1 MSINKNTGFN
11 LLKFAIAF
19 YLAFMTGC
27 SSLPKMVP
35 DMEVQA
41 RPVQVEGARGPLS
54 AKQSQ
59 AIIKKLQDR
68 NKGNT
73 NIFDR
78 HLALEEAIV
87 GSPLITGNQVTL
99 LVDGPTTYKAMFD
112 AIEKAKDHINLET
125 YIFDPDEIGQ
135 KFADIL
141 IAKQQSG
148 VQVNIIF
155 DSVGA
160 LNTPAEFFQR
170 MRDGGINVLEF
181 NPVNPLKLRKG
192 WEVNQRDHRK
202 LMVIDGHTAFV
213 GGINISGVYSSSS
226 GAGSSLSGSG
236 SSGSSKSGKA
246 KEKKDG
252 DDGKG
257 IEDIPWRDTHIRI
270 EGPVV
275 SEFQKLFIS
284 TWETQKGEALVPR
297 DYLPKPQTK
306 GQQVVRAIG
315 SSPNEPYS
323 QIYVTLISAINSA
336 ETSIY
341 ITNAYF
347 VPDPQLKN
355 ALKEAAARGVDVKLI
370 LPGKT
375 DSTFVWYASRSH
387 YTDLLKGGV
396 HIYERQDALLHA
408 KTAIIDG
415 VWSTIGST
423 NLDWRSFLHNQ
434 ELDAVVLG
442 HDFGSQMTDMFRM
455 DLEGSHEITLEEWR
469 KRPLLDRMKEMGA
482 RLWAR
487 WL

>member
-1 MSINKNTGFN
+1 MTINRKSGFN
-11 LLKFAIAF
+11 AMKLVVAL

-41 RPVQVEGARGPLS
+41 QPVQVEGARGPLS
-54 AKQSQ
+54 YKQSQ
-59 AIIKKLQDR
+59 AIIKRLKA
-68 NKGNT
+68 NSGGET

-78 HLALEEAIV
+78 HLAMEEAVV
-87 GSPLITGNQVTL
+87 GSPLIVGNKATL
-99 LVDGPTTYKAMFD
+99 LIDGPTTYKSMFE

-125 YIFDPDEIGQ
+125 YIFDPDEAGQ
-135 KFADIL
+135 RFADAL

-148 VQVNIIF
+148 VQVNIIY
-155 DSVGA
+155 DSVGS

-170 MRDGGINVLEF
+170 LRDTGMNVLEY

-192 WEVNQRDHRK
+192 WNVNQRDHRK
-202 LMVIDGHTAFV
+202 LMIIDGEIAFV
-213 GGINISGVYSSSS
+213 GGINISGVYSS
-226 GAGSSLSGSG
+226 GSSSFGSRSG
-236 SSGSSKSGKA
+236 SSSTSEDD
-246 KEKKDG
+246 EKG
-252 DDGKG
+252 A
-257 IEDIPWRDTHIRI
+257 EDIPWRDTHVRI

-275 SEFQKLFIS
+275 SEFQKLFIT
-284 TWETQKGEALVPR
+284 TWTEQKGKPLASR
-297 DYLPKPQTK
+297 NYLPKQKAK
-306 GQQVVRAIG
+306 GKLVIRAIG
-315 SSPNEPYS
+315 SSPLEPYS

-336 ETSIY
+336 ETSIC

-347 VPDPQLKN
+347 VPDPQLKQ
-355 ALKEAAARGVDVKLI
+355 ALKDAAARGVDVRLI

-375 DSTFVWYASRSH
+375 DSKLVWYASRSH
-387 YTDLLKGGV
+387 YTDLLKDGV
-396 HIYERQDALLHA
+396 KIYERQDALLHA
-408 KTAIIDG
+408 KTAVIDG

-442 HDFGSQMTDMFRM
+442 DEFGRQVSDMFEM
-455 DLEGSHEITLEEWR
+455 DLQDSREITLEQW
-469 KRPLLDRMKEMGA
+469 KDRPLVDRIKEFGA

>member
-1 MSINKNTGFN
+1 MTITKNTGFN
-11 LLKFAIAF
+11 LLKFAVAF

-41 RPVQVEGARGPLS
+41 RPVQVEGARGPLTV
-54 AKQSQ
+54 KQSR
-59 AIIKKLQDR
+59 AIIKQLQER
-68 NKGNT
+68 NKGET

-78 HLALEEAIV
+78 HLAMEEAIV
-87 GSPLITGNQVTL
+87 GSPLIVGNKVTL
-99 LVDGPTTYKAMFD
+99 LIDGPTTYKAMFD

-125 YIFDPDEIGQ
+125 YIFDPDEIG
-135 KFADIL
+135 KRFADAL

-148 VQVNIIF
+148 VQVNIIY

-170 MRDGGINVLEF
+170 MRDSGIKVLEY

-192 WEVNQRDHRK
+192 WDVNQRDHRK

-226 GAGSSLSGSG
+226 RSGSSLSSGGGSG
-236 SSGSSKSGKA
+236 SSSKGSGA
-246 KEKKDG
+246 DKEDKDK
-252 DDGKG
+252 KG
-257 IEDIPWRDTHIRI
+257 IEGIPWRDTHIRI

-275 SEFQKLFIS
+275 SEFQKLFIT
-284 TWETQKGEALVPR
+284 TWENQKGEPLGSR
-297 DYLPKPQTK
+297 EYLPKQQNK
-306 GQQVVRAIG
+306 GEQVVRAIG
-315 SSPNEPYS
+315 STPLEPYS
-323 QIYVTLISAINSA
+323 QMYVTLLSAINSA
-336 ETSIY
+336 ETSIF

-347 VPDPQLKN
+347 VPDPQLKE
-355 ALKEAAARGVDVKLI
+355 ALQDAAARGVDVKLI

-375 DSTFVWYASRSH
+375 DSNLVWYASRSH
-387 YTDLLKGGV
+387 YTDLLDGGV
-396 HIYERQDALLHA
+396 HIYERQDAMLHA
-408 KTAIIDG
+408 KTAVIDG

-442 HDFGSQMTDMFRM
+442 HDFGAQMMDMFAM
-455 DLEGSHEITLEEWR
+455 DLQGSKEITLEQW
-469 KRPLLDRMKEMGA
+469 KRRSLLDRMKEMGA
-482 RLWAR
+482 RIWAR

>member
-1 MSINKNTGFN
+1 MTISKDTGFN
-11 LLKFAIAF
+11 LLKLAVAF

-41 RPVQVEGARGPLS
+41 EPVQVEGARGPLS
-54 AKQSQ
+54 VKQSQ
-59 AIIKKLQDR
+59 AIIKRLQA
-68 NKGNT
+68 NTKGET

-78 HLALEEAIV
+78 HLAMEEAV
-87 GSPLITGNQVTL
+87 AESPLTVGNQVTL
-99 LVDGPTTYKAMFD
+99 LIDGPTTYKAMFK
-112 AIEKAKDHINLET
+112 AIEEAKQHINLET

-135 KFADIL
+135 RFADAL
-141 IAKQQSG
+141 IAKQLEG
-148 VQVNIIF
+148 VQVNVIF

-160 LNTPAEFFQR
+160 LNTPDAFFQR
-170 MRDGGINVLEF
+170 MRDVGIKVLEY

-192 WEVNQRDHRK
+192 WEVNQRNHRK
-202 LMVIDGHTAFV
+202 LMVVDGKIAFV

-226 GAGSSLSGSG
+226 RGSSLSGS
-236 SSGSSKSGKA
+236 SSGSAG
-246 KEKKDG
+246 EDG
-252 DDGKG
+252 DKKG
-257 IEDIPWRDTHIRI
+257 AENIPWRDTHIRI

-275 SEFQKLFIS
+275 PEFQKLFL
-284 TWETQKGEALVPR
+284 TDWKVQKGEPLLSEN
-297 DYLPKPQTK
+297 YLPKQQIK
-306 GQQVVRAIG
+306 GDDVVRAIG
-315 SSPNEPYS
+315 STPLEPYS
-323 QIYVTLISAINSA
+323 EIYVTLISAINSA
-336 ETSIY
+336 ESSIH

-347 VPDPQLKN
+347 VPDPQLKE
-355 ALKEAAARGVDVKLI
+355 ALKNAAARGVDVKLI

-375 DSTFVWYASRSH
+375 DSDLVWYASRSH

-396 HIYERQDALLHA
+396 HIFERQDALLHA
-408 KTAIIDG
+408 KTAVIDG

-442 HDFGSQMTDMFRM
+442 HDFGRQMHDMFEM
-455 DLEGSHEITLEEWR
+455 DLKDSHEITLQEWKR
-469 KRPLLDRMKEMGA
+469 RPLLDRLKEMGA

>member
-1 MSINKNTGFN
+1 MTINRKSGFN
-11 LLKFAIAF
+11 VLKLVVAF

-41 RPVQVEGARGPLS
+41 EPVQVEGARGPLTV
-54 AKQSQ
+54 KQSQ
-59 AIIKKLQDR
+59 AIIKRLKANSD
-68 NKGNT
+68 GET

-78 HLALEEAIV
+78 HLALEEAVV
-87 GSPLITGNQVTL
+87 GSPLIVGNKATL
-99 LVDGPTTYKAMFD
+99 LIDGPTTYKSMFE

-125 YIFDPDEIGQ
+125 YIFEPDEVGQ
-135 KFADIL
+135 RFADAL

-148 VQVNIIF
+148 VQVNIIY
-155 DSVGA
+155 DSVGS

-170 MRDGGINVLEF
+170 LRDTGMNVLEY

-202 LMVIDGHTAFV
+202 LLVIDGEIAFV
-213 GGINISGVYSSSS
+213 GGINISSVY
-226 GAGSSLSGSG
+226 
-236 SSGSSKSGKA
+236 SSGSSTFSSGSA
-246 KEKKDG
+246 SSSARKKD
-252 DDGKG
+252 DKES
-257 IEDIPWRDTHIRI
+257 IEGIPWRDTHIRI

-275 SEFQKLFIS
+275 SEFQKLFIT
-284 TWETQKGEALVPR
+284 TWTEQKGKPLTPR
-297 DYLPKPQTK
+297 NYLPKQKPK
-306 GQQVVRAIG
+306 GKLVIRAIG
-315 SSPNEPYS
+315 SSPLEPYS

-336 ETSIY
+336 ETSIH

-347 VPDPQLKN
+347 VPDPQLKQ
-355 ALKEAAARGVDVKLI
+355 AIKDAAARGVDVRLI

-375 DSTFVWYASRSH
+375 DSKLVWYASRSH
-387 YTDLLKGGV
+387 YTDLLNDGV
-396 HIYERQDALLHA
+396 RIYERQDALLHA
-408 KTAIIDG
+408 KTAVIDG

-442 HDFGSQMTDMFRM
+442 DTFGKQVSDMFEM
-455 DLEGSHEITLEEWR
+455 DLQDSREITLEQW
-469 KRPLLDRMKEMGA
+469 KDRPLMDRVKEFGA

>member
-1 MSINKNTGFN
+1 MTISKDTGFN
-11 LLKFAIAF
+11 LLKLAVAF

-41 RPVQVEGARGPLS
+41 ETVQVEGARGPLS
-54 AKQSQ
+54 VKQSQ
-59 AIIKKLQDR
+59 AIIKRLKAGS
-68 NKGNT
+68 KGET

-78 HLALEEAIV
+78 HLAMEEAIAE
-87 GSPLITGNQVTL
+87 SPLTVGNQVTL
-99 LVDGPTTYKAMFD
+99 LIDGPTTYKAMFK
-112 AIEKAKDHINLET
+112 AIEEAKEHINLET

-135 KFADIL
+135 RFADAL
-141 IAKQQSG
+141 IAKQLEG
-148 VQVNIIF
+148 VQVNVMF

-170 MRDGGINVLEF
+170 MRDVGINVLEY

-192 WEVNQRDHRK
+192 WEVNQRNHRK
-202 LMVIDGHTAFV
+202 LMVVDGKIAFV

-226 GAGSSLSGSG
+226 SGSSLSGG
-236 SSGSSKSGKA
+236 SSGSG
-246 KEKKDG
+246 G
-252 DDGKG
+252 DDDEKG
-257 IEDIPWRDTHIRI
+257 ADDIPWRDTHIRM

-275 SEFQKLFIS
+275 PEFQKLFLAD
-284 TWETQKGEALVPR
+284 WMAQKGKPLPEEN
-297 DYLPKPQTK
+297 YLPKQQIK
-306 GQQVVRAIG
+306 GDDVVRAIG
-315 SSPNEPYS
+315 SSPNAPYS

-336 ETSIY
+336 ESSIH

-347 VPDPQLKN
+347 VPDPQLKD
-355 ALKEAAARGVDVKLI
+355 ALKNAAARGVDVRLI

-375 DSTFVWYASRSH
+375 DSDLVWYASRSH

-396 HIYERQDALLHA
+396 HIFERQDALLHA
-408 KTAIIDG
+408 KTAVIDG

-442 HDFGSQMTDMFRM
+442 YDFGRQMHDMFEM
-455 DLEGSHEITLEEWR
+455 DLKDSHEITLEEWR
-469 KRPLLDRMKEMGA
+469 RRPLLDRIKEMGA

>member
-1 MSINKNTGFN
+1 V
-11 LLKFAIAF
+11 
-19 YLAFMTGC
+19 TGC

-54 AKQSQ
+54 VKQSQ
-59 AIIKKLQDR
+59 AIINRLKA
-68 NKGNT
+68 NKDQANVL
-73 NIFDR
+73 DR

-87 GSPLITGNQVTL
+87 GSPLIVGNQVAL
-99 LVDGPTTYKAMFD
+99 LVDGPTTYNAMFD
-112 AIEKAKDHINLET
+112 AIDKARDHINIET
-125 YIFDPDEIGQ
+125 YIFDPDEIGRR
-135 KFADIL
+135 FADAL
-141 IAKQQSG
+141 IAKQQQG
-148 VQVNIIF
+148 VQVNLMF

-160 LNTPAEFFQR
+160 LNTPADFFQR
-170 MRDGGINVLEF
+170 MRDSGINVLEY
-181 NPVNPLKLRKG
+181 NPVNPLRLRKG

-202 LMVIDGHTAFV
+202 LMVIDGSVAFV
-213 GGINISGVYSSSS
+213 GGINISSVYSSSS
-226 GAGSSLSGSG
+226 SGGSFFSG
-236 SSGSSKSGKA
+236 SSGKSGK
-246 KEKKDG
+246 EDDEDKKGAD
-252 DDGKG
+252 
-257 IEDIPWRDTHIRI
+257 DIPWRDTHIRI

-275 SEFQKLFIS
+275 SEFQKLFIT
-284 TWETQKGEALVPR
+284 TWERQKGEPLAPR
-297 DYLPKPQTK
+297 NYLPRQSPR
-306 GQQVVRAIG
+306 GNHVVRAIG

-336 ETSIY
+336 ESSIH

-347 VPDPQLKN
+347 VPDPQLKD
-355 ALKEAAARGVDVKLI
+355 ALKTAAARGVDVKLI

-375 DSTFVWYASRSH
+375 DSDLVWYASRSH

-396 HIYERQDALLHA
+396 HIFERQDAMLHA
-408 KTAIIDG
+408 KTAVIDG

-442 HDFGSQMTDMFRM
+442 YDFGRQMHDMFEM
-455 DLEGSHEITLEEWR
+455 DLKGSREITLDEWKR
-469 KRPLLDRMKEMGA
+469 RPLLDRLKEMGA

>member
-1 MSINKNTGFN
+1 MTISKSTGFN
-11 LLKFAIAF
+11 LLKLAIAF

-41 RPVQVEGARGPLS
+41 EPVQVEGARGPLS
-54 AKQSQ
+54 VKQSQ
-59 AIIKKLQDR
+59 AIIKKLQAR
-68 NKGNT
+68 TKGNT

-78 HLALEEAIV
+78 HLAMEEAV
-87 GSPLITGNQVTL
+87 AESPLTVGNEVTL
-99 LVDGPTTYKAMFD
+99 LIDGPTTYKAMFK
-112 AIEKAKDHINLET
+112 AIKEAKNHINLET

-135 KFADIL
+135 RFADAL
-141 IAKQQSG
+141 IAKQQEG
-148 VQVNIIF
+148 VQVNIMY

-160 LNTPAEFFQR
+160 LNTPDAFFQR
-170 MRDGGINVLEF
+170 MRDSGIKVLEY

-202 LMVIDGHTAFV
+202 LMVIDGKVAFV
-213 GGINISGVYSSSS
+213 GGINISSVYSSSS
-226 GAGSSLSGSG
+226 SGSSLSGSA
-236 SSGSSKSGKA
+236 SGSARDDDKKSA
-246 KEKKDG
+246 
-252 DDGKG
+252 
-257 IEDIPWRDTHIRI
+257 EDIPWRDTHIRI

-275 SEFQKLFIS
+275 AEFQKLFLT
-284 TWETQKGEALVPR
+284 TWQAQKGEPLENEN
-297 DYLPKPQTK
+297 YLPKQQIK
-306 GQQVVRAIG
+306 GDDVVRAIG
-315 SSPNEPYS
+315 SSPNAPYS

-347 VPDPQLKN
+347 VPDPQLKE
-355 ALKEAAARGVDVKLI
+355 ALKNAAARGVDVKMI

-375 DSTFVWYASRSH
+375 DSDLVWYASRSH
-387 YTDLLKGGV
+387 YTDLLEGGV

-408 KTAIIDG
+408 KTAVIDG

-442 HDFGSQMTDMFRM
+442 YDFGRQMTDMFAM
-455 DLEGSHEITLEEWR
+455 DLEGSHEITLDEWKR
-469 KRPLLDRMKEMGA
+469 RPLFDRLKEWGA

>member
-1 MSINKNTGFN
+1 MIISKNTGFN
-11 LLKFAIAF
+11 LLKFAVAF

-54 AKQSQ
+54 VQQSQ
-59 AIIKKLQDR
+59 AIIKELQKR
-68 NKGNT
+68 SKGET

-87 GSPLITGNQVTL
+87 GSPLIVGNKVTL
-99 LVDGPTTYKAMFD
+99 LIDGPTTYKAMFD

-135 KFADIL
+135 QFADAL

-148 VQVNIIF
+148 VQVNIIY

-170 MRDGGINVLEF
+170 MRDTGIKVLEY

-192 WEVNQRDHRK
+192 WDVNQRDHRK
-202 LMVIDGHTAFV
+202 LLVIDGEVAFV

-226 GAGSSLSGSG
+226 RSGSSLSSG
-236 SSGSSKSGKA
+236 SSGGKA
-246 KEKKDG
+246 DKDKKDA
-252 DDGKG
+252 K
-257 IEDIPWRDTHIRI
+257 DIPWRDTHIRI

-275 SEFQKLFIS
+275 SEFQKLFIT
-284 TWETQKGEALVPR
+284 TWQEQKGEPLAQR
-297 DYLPKPQTK
+297 NYLPKLKTK
-306 GQQVVRAIG
+306 GEQAVRAIG
-315 SSPNEPYS
+315 SSPLEPYS

-347 VPDPQLKN
+347 VPDPQLKE
-355 ALKEAAARGVDVKLI
+355 ALTNAAARGVDVKLI

-375 DSTFVWYASRSH
+375 DSDLVWYASRSH
-387 YTDLLKGGV
+387 YTDLLEDGI
-396 HIYERQDALLHA
+396 HIYERQDAMLHA
-408 KTAIIDG
+408 KTAVIDG

-442 HDFGSQMTDMFRM
+442 YDFGGQMMNMFAM
-455 DLEGSHEITLEEWR
+455 DLEGSHEITLEQWK
-469 KRPLLDRMKEMGA
+469 KRSLLDRMKEMGA

>member
-1 MSINKNTGFN
+1 MTINKKSGFTAFK
-11 LLKFAIAF
+11 LLVAF

-41 RPVQVEGARGPLS
+41 KPVQMEGARGPITV
-54 AKQSQ
+54 KQSQ
-59 AIIKKLQDR
+59 AIIKKLKAQSD
-68 NKGNT
+68 GET

-87 GSPLITGNQVTL
+87 GSPLIVGNKVTL
-99 LVDGPTTYKAMFD
+99 LIDGPTTYNSMFD

-125 YIFDPDEIGQ
+125 YIFDPDEIGER
-135 KFADIL
+135 FADAL
-141 IAKQQSG
+141 IAKQLEG
-148 VQVNIIF
+148 VQVNIIY

-170 MRDGGINVLEF
+170 LRDNGVNVLEF

-192 WEVNQRDHRK
+192 WDVNQRDHRK
-202 LMVIDGHTAFV
+202 LMVIDGKVAFV
-213 GGINISGVYSSSS
+213 GGINISGVYSSS
-226 GAGSSLSGSG
+226 GSLGSRSGSA
-236 SSGSSKSGKA
+236 SGSASGK
-246 KEKKDG
+246 
-252 DDGKG
+252 DDDKG
-257 IEDIPWRDTHIRI
+257 TADDIPWRDTHIRI

-275 SEFQKLFIS
+275 SEFQKLFIT
-284 TWETQKGEALVPR
+284 TWTEQKGEPLASR
-297 DYLPKPQTK
+297 NYLPKQKPK
-306 GQQVVRAIG
+306 GGHVIRAIG
-315 SSPNEPYS
+315 SSPLEPYS
-323 QIYVTLISAINSA
+323 QMYVTLLSAINSA
-336 ETSIY
+336 ETSIC

-347 VPDPQLKN
+347 VPDPQLKD
-355 ALKEAAARGVDVKLI
+355 ALKEAAARGVDVRLI

-387 YTDLLKGGV
+387 YTDLLKSGV
-396 HIYERQDALLHA
+396 KIYERQDALLHA
-408 KTAIIDG
+408 KTAVIDD

-442 HDFGSQMTDMFRM
+442 DDFGKQMRGMFEM
-455 DLEGSHEITLEEWR
+455 DLQGSKEITLQDWR
-469 KRPLLDRMKEMGA
+469 KRSLMDRLKELGA

>member
-1 MSINKNTGFN
+1 MTLSKNTGFN
-11 LLKFAIAF
+11 LLKLAIAF

-41 RPVQVEGARGPLS
+41 EPVQVEGARGPLS
-54 AKQSQ
+54 VKQSQ
-59 AIIKKLQDR
+59 AIIKRLQK
-68 NKGNT
+68 NTKGET

-78 HLALEEAIV
+78 HLVLEEAIV
-87 GSPLITGNQVTL
+87 GSPLIVGNQVAL
-99 LVDGPTTYKAMFD
+99 LIDGPTTYKAMFK
-112 AIEKAKDHINLET
+112 AIEEARDHINLET

-135 KFADIL
+135 RFADAL
-141 IAKQQSG
+141 IAKQREG
-148 VQVNIIF
+148 VQVNIIY

-170 MRDGGINVLEF
+170 MRDSGINVLEY

-202 LMVIDGHTAFV
+202 LLVIDGTVAFV

-226 GAGSSLSGSG
+226 SGSSSFGSG
-236 SSGSSKSGKA
+236 SSGSSDKDDDDAKSA
-246 KEKKDG
+246 
-252 DDGKG
+252 
-257 IEDIPWRDTHIRI
+257 EDIPWRDTHIRI

-275 SEFQKLFIS
+275 SEFQKLFIT
-284 TWETQKGEALVPR
+284 TWQLQKGEPLASR
-297 DYLPKPQTK
+297 NYLPKQKTK
-306 GQQVVRAIG
+306 GEEVVRAIG

-323 QIYVTLISAINSA
+323 QIYVTLLSAINSA
-336 ETSIY
+336 ESSIH

-347 VPDPQLKN
+347 VPDPQLKE
-355 ALKEAAARGVDVKLI
+355 ALKNAAARGVDVKLI

-375 DSTFVWYASRSH
+375 DSDLVWYASRSH

-396 HIYERQDALLHA
+396 HIFERQDAMLHA
-408 KTAIIDG
+408 KTAVIDG

-442 HDFGSQMTDMFRM
+442 YDFGRQMHDMFEM
-455 DLEGSHEITLEEWR
+455 DLKDSHEITLEEWKR
-469 KRPLLDRMKEMGA
+469 RPLLDRLKEMGA

>member
-1 MSINKNTGFN
+1 MSISKSTGFN
-11 LLKFAIAF
+11 LLKLAIAF

-54 AKQSQ
+54 VKQSQ
-59 AIIKKLQDR
+59 AIIKELKAR
-68 NKGNT
+68 HKGET
-73 NIFDR
+73 NIFDH

-87 GSPLITGNQVTL
+87 GSPLIVGNHVTL
-99 LVDGPTTYKAMFD
+99 LIDGPTTYKAMFK
-112 AIEKAKDHINLET
+112 AIDEARDHINLET

-135 KFADIL
+135 RFADAL
-141 IAKQQSG
+141 IAKQRSG
-148 VQVNIIF
+148 VQVNIIY

-170 MRDGGINVLEF
+170 MRDSGINVLEY
-181 NPVNPLKLRKG
+181 NPINPLKLRKG

-202 LMVIDGHTAFV
+202 LLVIDGKVAFV
-213 GGINISGVYSSSS
+213 GGINISSVYSSSS
-226 GAGSSLSGSG
+226 SGSSYFGSSSG
-236 SSGSSKSGKA
+236 SSGQG
-246 KEKKDG
+246 EKDDKDKQG
-252 DDGKG
+252 TEG
-257 IEDIPWRDTHIRI
+257 IPWRDTHIRI

-275 SEFQKLFIS
+275 SEFQKLFLT
-284 TWETQKGEALVPR
+284 TWQVQKGETLAPR
-297 DYLPKPQTK
+297 NYLPKQKPK
-306 GQQVVRAIG
+306 GEQVVRAIG
-315 SSPNEPYS
+315 STPLEPYS

-347 VPDPQLKN
+347 VPDPQLKD
-355 ALKEAAARGVDVKLI
+355 ALKNAASRGVDVKLI

-375 DSTFVWYASRSH
+375 DSDLVWYASRSH
-387 YTDLLKGGV
+387 YTDLLENGI
-396 HIYERQDALLHA
+396 HIYERQDALLHS
-408 KTAIIDG
+408 KTAVIDG

-442 HDFGSQMTDMFRM
+442 YDFGRQMFGMFEM
-455 DLEGSHEITLEEWR
+455 DLEDSREITLDVWR
-469 KRPLLDRMKEMGA
+469 KRPLLDRLKEMGA

>member
-1 MSINKNTGFN
+1 MIISKNTGFN
-11 LLKFAIAF
+11 LLKFAVAF

-54 AKQSQ
+54 VKQSQ
-59 AIIKKLQDR
+59 AIIKELQKR
-68 NKGNT
+68 SKGET

-87 GSPLITGNQVTL
+87 GSPLIVGNKVTL
-99 LVDGPTTYKAMFD
+99 LIDGPTTYKAMLD

-135 KFADIL
+135 QFADAL

-148 VQVNIIF
+148 VQVNIIY

-170 MRDGGINVLEF
+170 MRDTGIKVLEY

-192 WEVNQRDHRK
+192 WDVNQRDHRK
-202 LMVIDGHTAFV
+202 LLVIDGEVAFV

-226 GAGSSLSGSG
+226 RSGSSLSSG
-236 SSGSSKSGKA
+236 SSGGKDDMD
-246 KEKKDG
+246 KKDA
-252 DDGKG
+252 K
-257 IEDIPWRDTHIRI
+257 DIPWRDTHIRI

-275 SEFQKLFIS
+275 SEFQKLFIT
-284 TWETQKGEALVPR
+284 TWQEQKGEPLALR
-297 DYLPKPQTK
+297 NYLPKLKTK
-306 GQQVVRAIG
+306 GEQAVRAIG
-315 SSPNEPYS
+315 SSPLEPYS

-347 VPDPQLKN
+347 VPDPQLKE
-355 ALKEAAARGVDVKLI
+355 ALTNAAARGVDVKLI

-375 DSTFVWYASRSH
+375 DSDLVWYASRSH
-387 YTDLLKGGV
+387 YTDLLEDGI
-396 HIYERQDALLHA
+396 HIYERQDAMLHA
-408 KTAIIDG
+408 KTAVIDG

-442 HDFGSQMTDMFRM
+442 YDFGGQMMNMFAM
-455 DLEGSHEITLEEWR
+455 DLEGSHEITLEQWK
-469 KRPLLDRMKEMGA
+469 KRSLLDRMKEMGA

>member
-1 MSINKNTGFN
+1 MTISKNSGFT
-11 LLKFAIAF
+11 LLKLAVAF

-41 RPVQVEGARGPLS
+41 KPVQVEGAKGPLS
-54 AKQSQ
+54 YKQSQ
-59 AIIKKLQDR
+59 AIIKKLKAES
-68 NKGNT
+68 KGET

-78 HLALEEAIV
+78 HLALEEAMV
-87 GSPLITGNQVTL
+87 GSPLIVGNHVVL
-99 LVDGPTTYKAMFD
+99 LIDGPTTYKSMFE
-112 AIEKAKDHINLET
+112 AIAKAKDHINLET

-135 KFADIL
+135 RFADTL
-141 IAKQQSG
+141 IAKQQEG
-148 VQVNIIF
+148 VQVNVIY

-160 LNTPAEFFQR
+160 LNTPVEFFQR
-170 MRDGGINVLEF
+170 MRDAGINVLEY

-192 WEVNQRDHRK
+192 WEVNQRNHRK
-202 LMVIDGHTAFV
+202 LLVVDGKIAFV

-226 GAGSSLSGSG
+226 RGGSSSFSSGSG
-236 SSGSSKSGKA
+236 KDDD
-246 KEKKDG
+246 KKG
-252 DDGKG
+252 A
-257 IEDIPWRDTHIRI
+257 EDIPWRDTHIRI

-275 SEFQKLFIS
+275 SEFQKLFL
-284 TWETQKGEALVPR
+284 TDWEVQKGKPLPSR
-297 DYLPKPQTK
+297 NYLPKQTTK
-306 GQQVVRAIG
+306 GEQVVRAIG
-315 SSPNEPYS
+315 STPLEPYS
-323 QIYVTLISAINSA
+323 QMYVTLISAINSA
-336 ETSIY
+336 ERSIS

-347 VPDPQLKN
+347 VPDPQFKEALKN
-355 ALKEAAARGVDVKLI
+355 AVARGVEVRLI

-375 DSTFVWYASRSH
+375 DSSLVWYASRSH
-387 YTDLLKGGV
+387 YTDLLEDGV

-408 KTAIIDG
+408 KTAVIDD

-442 HDFGSQMTDMFRM
+442 YDFGSQMRDMFEM
-455 DLEGSHEITLEEWR
+455 DLNGSHEITLDEWKR
-469 KRPLLDRMKEMGA
+469 RPLLDRIKEMGA

>member
-1 MSINKNTGFN
+1 MTISKSTGFN
-11 LLKFAIAF
+11 LLKLAIAF

-54 AKQSQ
+54 VKQSR
-59 AIIKKLQDR
+59 AIIKQLQAR
-68 NKGNT
+68 HKGET

-87 GSPLITGNQVTL
+87 GSPLIVGNQATL
-99 LVDGPTTYKAMFD
+99 LIDGPTTYKAMFK
-112 AIEKAKDHINLET
+112 AIEEAKDHINLET

-135 KFADIL
+135 RFADAL
-141 IAKQQSG
+141 IAKQLEG
-148 VQVNIIF
+148 VQVNIIY

-160 LNTPAEFFQR
+160 LNTPDAFFQR
-170 MRDGGINVLEF
+170 MRDSGINVLEY

-202 LMVIDGHTAFV
+202 LMVIDGKVAFV
-213 GGINISGVYSSSS
+213 GGINISSVYSSSS
-226 GAGSSLSGSG
+226 SGSSLSGSA
-236 SSGSSKSGKA
+236 SGSG
-246 KEKKDG
+246 G
-252 DDGKG
+252 DDEDKKG
-257 IEDIPWRDTHIRI
+257 AEDIPWRDTHIRL

-275 SEFQKLFIS
+275 SEFQKLFLT
-284 TWETQKGEALVPR
+284 TWQVQKAEPLVPR
-297 DYLPKPQTK
+297 NYLPKQKPK
-306 GQQVVRAIG
+306 GEQVVRAIG
-315 SSPNEPYS
+315 STPLEPYS

-347 VPDPQLKN
+347 VPDPQLKD
-355 ALKEAAARGVDVKLI
+355 ALKNAAARGVDVKLI

-375 DSTFVWYASRSH
+375 DSDLVWYASRSH
-387 YTDLLKGGV
+387 YTDLLEGGV

-415 VWSTIGST
+415 IWSTIGST

-434 ELDAVVLG
+434 ELEAVVLG
-442 HDFGSQMTDMFRM
+442 YDFGAQMMDMFAM
-455 DLEGSHEITLEEWR
+455 DLEDSHEVMLGEWKR
-469 KRPLLDRMKEMGA
+469 RPLLDRLKEWGA

>member
-1 MSINKNTGFN
+1 MTINKNTGFN
-11 LLKFAIAF
+11 LLKFAVAF

-41 RPVQVEGARGPLS
+41 RPVQVEGPRGPLS
-54 AKQSQ
+54 VKQSQ
-59 AIIKKLQDR
+59 AIIKDLQKR
-68 NKGNT
+68 NKGDT

-87 GSPLITGNQVTL
+87 GSPLIVGNKVTL
-99 LVDGPTTYKAMFD
+99 LIDGPTTYKAMFN

-135 KFADIL
+135 KFADAL
-141 IAKQQSG
+141 ISKQRSG

-155 DSVGA
+155 DSVGT
-160 LNTPAEFFQR
+160 LNTPAEFFQP
-170 MRDGGINVLEF
+170 MRDAGIKILEY

-192 WEVNQRDHRK
+192 WDVNQRDHRK
-202 LMVIDGHTAFV
+202 LLVIDGEIAFV

-226 GAGSSLSGSG
+226 KRGSSLSSG
-236 SSGSSKSGKA
+236 SSGGKDD
-246 KEKKDG
+246 KDKKDA
-252 DDGKG
+252 K
-257 IEDIPWRDTHIRI
+257 DIPWRDTHIRM

-275 SEFQKLFIS
+275 SEFQKLFIT
-284 TWETQKGEALVPR
+284 TWQAQKGEPLALR
-297 DYLPKPQTK
+297 NYLPKQTTK
-306 GQQVVRAIG
+306 GEQAVRAIG
-315 SSPNEPYS
+315 SSPVEPYS
-323 QIYVTLISAINSA
+323 QMYVTLISAINSA

-347 VPDPQLKN
+347 VPDPQLKE
-355 ALKEAAARGVDVKLI
+355 ALKSAAARGVDVKLI

-375 DSTFVWYASRSH
+375 DSDLVWYASRSH
-387 YTDLLKGGV
+387 YTDLLEDGI
-396 HIYERQDALLHA
+396 HIYERQDAMLHA
-408 KTAIIDG
+408 KTAVIDG

-442 HDFGSQMTDMFRM
+442 YDFGGQMMNMFAM
-455 DLEGSHEITLEEWR
+455 DLEGSLEITLEQWK
-469 KRPLLDRMKEMGA
+469 KRSLLDRMKEMGA